1 MRIGLVDVDGRNFP
15 NLVLMKLSAW
25 HKFRGDTVEFA
36 DPVAGRYDK
45 VYLSKVF
52 THTPDCRDEYRCE
65 VIRGGT
71 GYRDYTTTLPEAV
84 EHTCPDYSLYG
95 VGEAYGFLTRGCPN
109 RCSWCVVPRKEGAIR
124 PHADIEEFL
133 AGRKRAVL
141 LDNNVL
147 ASAWGLAQIE
157 KIVRLGV
164 RVDFNQGL
172 DVRRIARNPE
182 LAELLARVRWLR
194 FLRMA
199 YDSCAVQEDVHNA
212 VELLVKCGL
221 SPRKLFFYVL
231 VRDDIGDAL
240 ERIRELKA
248 LGCVPFAQPY
258 RDFTGGTK
266 PVPKRIG
273 VGETA
278 EIRCTLVREGEY
290 ADARYTIRYFQPD
303 GKGELRMDD
312 GTVFLPNDRYPLERF
327 SFRLYYT
334 SRSDDQ
340 QTIDVYIE
348 DNMGQVV
355 QKSFTFQN
363 DSDTGGEEQ

>member
-1 MRIGLVDVDGRNFP
+1 MRIGLVDVDGHNFP
-15 NLVLMKLSAW
+15 NLALMKLSAW
-25 HKFRGDTVEFA
+25 HKLRGDTVEFA

-45 VYLSKVF
+45 VYLSVF

-258 RDFTGGTK
+258 RDFSGDAK
-266 PVPKRIG
+266 PSREAWRLAYWCNNKRLFN
-273 VGETA
+273 A
-278 EIRCTLVREGEY
+278 MDF
-290 ADARYTIRYFQPD
+290 ADY
-303 GKGELRMDD
+303 KC
-312 GTVFLPNDRYPLERF
+312 
-327 SFRLYYT
+327 
-334 SRSDDQ
+334 
-340 QTIDVYIE
+340 
-348 DNMGQVV
+348 
-355 QKSFTFQN
+355 K
-363 DSDTGGEEQ
+363 

>member
-109 RCSWCVVPRKEGAIR
+109 RCPWCVVPHKEGAIR

-199 YDSCAVQEDVHNA
+199 YDSCAVQEDVHNL
-212 VELLVKCGL
+212 VKLLVKCGL

-258 RDFTGGTK
+258 RDFSGDAK
-266 PVPKRIG
+266 PSREAWRLAYWCNNKRLFN
-273 VGETA
+273 A
-278 EIRCTLVREGEY
+278 MDF
-290 ADARYTIRYFQPD
+290 ADY
-303 GKGELRMDD
+303 KC
-312 GTVFLPNDRYPLERF
+312 
-327 SFRLYYT
+327 
-334 SRSDDQ
+334 
-340 QTIDVYIE
+340 
-348 DNMGQVV
+348 
-355 QKSFTFQN
+355 K
-363 DSDTGGEEQ
+363 

>member
-212 VELLVKCGL
+212 VKLLVKCGL

-258 RDFTGGTK
+258 RDFRATPNPRGKRGGWPTGATTNDCSTRWTSRITNANK
-266 PVPKRIG
+266 PKSDEKVIFCGDGRTRTPRILRQGAGHSAG
-273 VGETA
+273 VQF
-278 EIRCTLVREGEY
+278 LVGN
-290 ADARYTIRYFQPD
+290 DARTQAYRRRRNRRDT
-303 GKGELRMDD
+303 
-312 GTVFLPNDRYPLERF
+312 
-327 SFRLYYT
+327 LYAG
-334 SRSDDQ
+334 S
-340 QTIDVYIE
+340 
-348 DNMGQVV
+348 
-355 QKSFTFQN
+355 
-363 DSDTGGEEQ
+363 